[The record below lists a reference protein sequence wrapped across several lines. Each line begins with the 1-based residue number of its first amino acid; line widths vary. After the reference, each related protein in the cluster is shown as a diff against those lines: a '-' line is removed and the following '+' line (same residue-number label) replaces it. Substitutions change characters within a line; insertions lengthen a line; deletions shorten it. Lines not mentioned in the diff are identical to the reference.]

1 MKRLLRVLG
10 SWETLLVVLLLIVLG
25 TGNSLAPYFLSSSN
39 FTFLI
44 SDSMEK
50 GIMMLAMMLI
60 IITGEIDLSVASILG
75 LASSVLGLL
84 VGMGQ
89 PLWLGIIVAFLVGG
103 LCGVF
108 NGLLITRLG
117 LPSLV
122 VTLGTL
128 ALYRGL
134 SYIVLGSSAVSTFPA
149 SFNSFGLGT
158 IPGTIFPWSF
168 LIFAILVLLCLIILH
183 FSWIGRQLFAIGNN
197 KDAALFAGIRVAR
210 IKLLLYMLSG
220 LLSALAGIIFTARF
234 SSARADNAL
243 GFELDV
249 VTIVLLGGVSIFGGK
264 GSLPGVLLSLFAVAA
279 LRNALGLIDVTSD
292 IQSIIIGVLLIFSV
306 LGPNLVQ
313 RISAAFSARPR
324 PARR

>member
-1 MKRLLRVLG
+1 MKRMLRLLG
-10 SWETLLVVLLLIVLG
+10 SWDALLVLLLVIVLG
-25 TGNSLAPYFLSSSN
+25 AGNALSPYFLVSSN

-44 SDSMEK
+44 SDSMERA
-50 GIMMLAMMLI
+50 IMALPMMLI
-60 IITGEIDLSVASILG
+60 IITGEIDLSVASTLG

-84 VGMGQ
+84 VGAGH
-89 PLWLGIIVAFLVGG
+89 PLWLGIIAALLVGAI
-103 LCGVF
+103 CGSL

-134 SYIVLGSSAVSTFPA
+134 SYVVLGSNAISNFPPA
-149 SFNSFGLGT
+149 FTSFGFGT

-168 LIFAILVLLCLIILH
+168 LIFAILALLCLVVLH
-183 FSWIGRQLFAIGNN
+183 FSWIGRQLYAIGNN
-197 KDAALFAGIRVAR
+197 KEAALFAGIRVAR
-210 IKLLLYMLSG
+210 IKLLLYILSG
-220 LLSALAGIIFTARF
+220 LFSALAGIIFTARF

-264 GSLPGVLLSLFAVAA
+264 GTLLGVLLSLFVVAA
-279 LRNALGLIDVTSD
+279 MRNALGLIDVTSD
-292 IQSIIIGVLLIFSV
+292 VQSIIIGILLIISV

-313 RISAAFSARPR
+313 RIQTAFSARPR
-324 PARR
+324 PVRQ

>member
-1 MKRLLRVLG
+1 MKSVLRLVG
-10 SWETLLVVLLLIVLG
+10 SWDVLLVLLLVIVLG
-25 TGNSLAPYFLSSSN
+25 TGSSLSPYFLVGSN

-44 SDSMEK
+44 SDSMERA
-50 GIMMLAMMLI
+50 IMALPMMLI
-60 IITGEIDLSVASILG
+60 IVTGEIDLSVASTLG

-84 VGMGQ
+84 VGVGL
-89 PLWLGIIVAFLVGG
+89 PLWLGIVVVLLVGVACG
-103 LCGVF
+103 LV

-134 SYIVLGSSAVSTFPA
+134 SYVVLGSNAISNFPIA
-149 SFNSFGLGT
+149 FTSLGLGT

-168 LIFAILVLLCLIILH
+168 LIFAVLALLCLIVLH
-183 FSWIGRQLFAIGNN
+183 FSWIGRQLYAIGNN

-210 IKLLLYMLSG
+210 VKLLLYMLSG
-220 LLSALAGIIFTARF
+220 LFSALAGIIFTARF

-264 GSLPGVLLSLFAVAA
+264 GTLPGVLLSLFVVAG

-292 IQSIIIGVLLIFSV
+292 VQSIIIGILLIVSV

-313 RISAAFSARPR
+313 RIQTAFSIRPR
-324 PARR
+324 SARQ